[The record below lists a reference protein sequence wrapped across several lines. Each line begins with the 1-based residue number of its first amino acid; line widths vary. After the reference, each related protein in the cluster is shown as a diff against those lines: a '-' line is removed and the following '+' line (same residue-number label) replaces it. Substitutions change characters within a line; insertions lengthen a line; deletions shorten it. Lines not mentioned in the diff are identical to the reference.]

1 MRRSQSE
8 SLAAGP
14 RRPEQ
19 YQGAALLADPIHG
32 YITFTVPREGT
43 DGREATEKDLIDT
56 PWVQRLRYVYQLQS
70 ARWVFPSAEHTRFV
84 HSVGAMHVAGRF
96 ATHLYPSLAA
106 AAPDCPSAA
115 YVEELMRVTALLHDV
130 GHGPFCH
137 FFDDNFLH
145 RFHVTHEIIGRHI
158 VVDELGGLIRR
169 IRRSPHGPLAPGETL
184 DPEHI
189 GFLICKHSA
198 HDLGKYPRWLTF
210 LRPMIAGIYT
220 ADNLDYVLRDAYM
233 CGVAIGP
240 VDLDRLIHYTFITDQ
255 GWTLHRT
262 GCSALTMFLN
272 ARLYLYTNVYY
283 HRTTRAIDL
292 HLRDLFA
299 GTMRLIFPHNPLDRM
314 TEYLRLTD
322 WSLMEEVR
330 RWPRSAS
337 RVKRRLGEG
346 WRKILE
352 RDVMWKMAYDATLSL
367 REPGRGRTLIS
378 QEALEAGIR
387 AGLPKRLKHM
397 DFRVDLAYQD
407 PRPVNP
413 LMMGGKQIYI
423 YNPSSRAV
431 SKEPL
436 QEFLDYIPARLVQCR
451 IFAKDHDHDLE
462 LAAAAERVLS
472 DEGAHIK
479 TNV

>member
-1 MRRSQSE
+1 VRNNSS
-8 SLAAGP
+8 STSSS
-14 RRPEQ
+14 RRPAQ

-32 YITFTVPREGT
+32 YIRFTVPR
-43 DGREATEKDLIDT
+43 DGDANREATEKDLIDT

-96 ATHLYPSLAA
+96 ATHLYPSLKAA
-106 AAPDCPSAA
+106 VPDCPSAA

-137 FFDDNFLH
+137 FFDDNFLD
-145 RFHVTHEIIGRHI
+145 RYAITHEVIGRRI
-158 VVDELGGLIRR
+158 VIDELGSIIRR
-169 IRRSPHGPLAPGETL
+169 IRRSPHGPFAPREVL

-189 GFLICKHSA
+189 GFLICKHSD
-198 HDLGKYPRWLTF
+198 HDPDDYPTWLRF
-210 LRPMIAGIYT
+210 LQPLIAGIYT

-255 GWTLHRT
+255 GWTLHRA

-292 HLRDLFA
+292 HLRDLFSD
-299 GTMRLIFPHNPLDRM
+299 TMRFVFPHNPLDKM
-314 TEYLRLTD
+314 DQYVNLTD
-322 WSLMEEVR
+322 WSLMEAVR
-330 RWPRSAS
+330 AWPRTAS
-337 RVKRRLGEG
+337 RTKRALGEG
-346 WRKILE
+346 WRKILQ

-367 REPGRGRTLIS
+367 REPGRGRTFITE
-378 QEALEAGIR
+378 QALEAGIK
-387 AGLPKRLKHM
+387 AALPPKLKSL

-413 LMMGGKQIYI
+413 LRMGGKQIYV
-423 YNPSSRAV
+423 YNPSSRTV

-436 QEFLDYIPARLVQCR
+436 QEFLDFIPARLVQCR
-451 IFAKDHDHDLE
+451 IFAKDHAHDLE
-462 LAAAAERVLS
+462 LAAIAEKVLGQ
-472 DEGAHIK
+472 EGAHIK

>member
-106 AAPDCPSAA
+106 AVPDCPSAA

-158 VVDELGGLIRR
+158 VVEELGGLIRR

-283 HRTTRAIDL
+283 HRTTR
-292 HLRDLFA
+292 
-299 GTMRLIFPHNPLDRM
+299 LIFPHNPLDRM

-330 RWPRSAS
+330 RWPRSAN

-387 AGLPKRLKHM
+387 AGLPKRLKHL